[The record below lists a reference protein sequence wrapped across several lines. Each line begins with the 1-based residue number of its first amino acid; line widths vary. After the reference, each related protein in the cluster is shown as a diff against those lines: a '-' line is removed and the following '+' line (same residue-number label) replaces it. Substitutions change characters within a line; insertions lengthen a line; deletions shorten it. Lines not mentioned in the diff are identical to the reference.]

1 MSKIKFENLFAADEK
16 RGIRANVLYSKSRIG
31 MIGVFY
37 GYEGGGTYGDGY
49 FWIDNTDDV
58 SIGTDVADFPE
69 EARATLNFL
78 WNEKSKYEDHGSIEG
93 AASKFAMS
101 QKSKKNAVVS
111 DDRWVF
117 CSSGCSR
124 RVIHLLSQEW
134 SLSVRW

>member
-1 MSKIKFENLFAADEK
+1 MKKLKFEHFFAADER

-37 GYEGGGTYGDGY
+37 GYEGGGTYSDGY

-58 SIGTDVADFPE
+58 IIENDITKYPKEVRE
-69 EARATLNFL
+69 TLTYL
-78 WNEKSKYEDHGSIEG
+78 WNEKNKYEDHDPIEG
-93 AASKFAMS
+93 APSKFAMS
-101 QKSKKNAVVS
+101 QKSKKNAVTS